1 MEPNVFNNINSIED
15 LPKVKGVDWLYAEL
29 KLTKAS
35 IIKNVVRDFC
45 ILAENDITELRSFY
59 DNPMTEN
66 LFKSFR
72 IKVHSMKNS
81 VGMFG
86 ALEVSALA
94 RTLEYAAAD
103 EDYETVNS
111 LIEPFS
117 REWLYMKE
125 RLENAFGLKKMA
137 SDEDKQKLDESML
150 LIHLS
155 NLRDSMA
162 VLEVDSADLIMDEL
176 GQYRYE
182 AAEKD
187 LLDKL
192 KIAVLNLNSEEA
204 LRIIDQWKQIYE

>member
-72 IKVHSMKNS
+72 IKVHAMKNS